1 MSLENLL
8 VTIEGAIAVG
18 ALVGL
23 LIGVFLPNPKAGCF
37 VLLIVPIA
45 MVFFVASLHDRHP
58 ENLRSTSGLDFIFG
72 PLWPSL
78 GAVGAYFFCVMVRS
92 HFDKRV

>member
-1 MSLENLL
+1 MSIENLL
-8 VTIEGAIAVG
+8 LTIEGAIAIG
-18 ALVGL
+18 AIVGL
-23 LIGVFLPNPKAGCF
+23 LVGIFLPSPKVGCF

-45 MVFFVASLHDRHP
+45 MIFFVNWWQGQHP

-78 GAVGAYFFCVMVRS
+78 GAIGTYFFGIWVRS
-92 HFDKRV
+92 LFDKNV